1 MSPNCPNS
9 VHFNKVDLDIYLIIF
24 RHCSIIAR
32 SPSMN
37 LIEAIKRVDTFKGEK
52 CKRNLSITT
61 NNEIIEPDASIE
73 GIYKHIIYIYIS
85 HYITH
90 VQSFCANAKIW
101 QVAPAL
107 KLLWS
112 LPKSQGSP
120 SSDRVC
126 PVASWPGKL
135 RHATFGQPL
144 PYQHSKYLEISQNI
158 SKYSKRWALVVIC
171 ANCLY
176 LGSDIAYYIL
186 LLSLEIFGGDF
197 VPHNANQNRLIDHV
211 SFSRAKSG
219 TGRTG

>member
-1 MSPNCPNS
+1 
-9 VHFNKVDLDIYLIIF
+9 
-24 RHCSIIAR
+24 
-32 SPSMN
+32 MN
-37 LIEAIKRVDTFKGEK
+37 LIEAIKRVDTFKREK

-73 GIYKHIIYIYIS
+73 GIYNHIYNILSYNIIYYIYIS

-90 VQSFCANAKIW
+90 VQSFCANAKIC

-135 RHATFGQPL
+135 RHA
-144 PYQHSKYLEISQNI
+144 
-158 SKYSKRWALVVIC
+158 ALGAGC
-171 ANCLY
+171 HLRQ
-176 LGSDIAYYIL
+176 
-186 LLSLEIFGGDF
+186 LSLFRQRHSLHPPPIFGDLWRGFCTTQCKPEQVDRSCF
-197 VPHNANQNRLIDHV
+197 IFPSQVR
-211 SFSRAKSG
+211 
-219 TGRTG
+219 

>member
-1 MSPNCPNS
+1 
-9 VHFNKVDLDIYLIIF
+9 
-24 RHCSIIAR
+24 
-32 SPSMN
+32 MN
-37 LIEAIKRVDTFKGEK
+37 LIEAIKRVDTFKREK

-73 GIYKHIIYIYIS
+73 GIYNHIIYIYIMIYIIYIYIS

-90 VQSFCANAKIW
+90 IQSFCANAKIC

-135 RHATFGQPL
+135 RHAATFGQPL
-144 PYQHSKYLEISQNI
+144 PYQHSKYLEISRNI